1 MKENKKENYFVMQTK
16 IKALGPIKEVVNN
29 PDMIKAIIAYDG
41 DRHYLCAFIDSVNAA
56 LKDGTI
62 TEEDLHYFQ
71 SGKFMD
77 AIVHLNQT
85 IAEVDPHELQ
95 TAERLDKVNYV
106 SLLEDSKTLA
116 VSYTHPEIIA
126 ALCGDLTWD
135 ENPDELVWWSKSGT
149 FASLPSNV
157 QMVILNEL
165 LKRGKADVARSL
177 VSQATYGLEP
187 YKEDSQLKR

>member
-106 SLLEDSKTLA
+106 SLLEDPKSCKLY
-116 VSYTHPEIIA
+116 SSRNN
-126 ALCGDLTWD
+126 CCF
-135 ENPDELVWWSKSGT
+135 VWRINLG
-149 FASLPSNV
+149 
-157 QMVILNEL
+157 
-165 LKRGKADVARSL
+165 
-177 VSQATYGLEP
+177 
-187 YKEDSQLKR
+187 

>member
-1 MKENKKENYFVMQTK
+1 MKENKKENYFAMQAK

-41 DRHYLCAFIDSVNAA
+41 DRHYLCAFIDAINGA

-71 SGKFMD
+71 NGEFMD

-85 IAEVDPHELQ
+85 IADVNPHELQ

-106 SLLEDSKTLA
+106 SLLEDPKTLA

-165 LKRGKADVARSL
+165 LKRGKADVAQSL